1 MPQLPI
7 ENEMTEAKLTEA
19 KAIERAIEQDPEAYR
34 FLLKKYN
41 TYAFSIAVRI
51 VKNREDAEEVVQD
64 SFCKAFKAI
73 RNFSRAGKFSTWLYK
88 IVYNTAL
95 TKVRNKK
102 VIMDSI
108 EEFPDSNR
116 NFDIPDNYVN
126 AFDKLVQTDQ
136 AALLKKAL
144 TVLTESENLAITLYY
159 MCENTIA
166 EIETITGW
174 NPSTIKTRLFRA
186 RQSLYTEL
194 SKQLNTEINE
204 LL

>member
-1 MPQLPI
+1 MAEI
-7 ENEMTEAKLTEA
+7 RLTED
-19 KAIERAIEQDPEAYR
+19 KAIERAIERDPEAYR

-41 TYAFSIAVRI
+41 AYAFSIAVKI

-73 RNFSRAGKFSTWLYK
+73 RNFSRSGKFSTWLYK

-95 TKVRNKK
+95 TRIRNKK
-102 VIMDSI
+102 VIMDSL
-108 EEFPDSNR
+108 EEFPESNR
-116 NFDIPDNYVN
+116 DFDIPDNYVGS
-126 AFDKLVQTDQ
+126 FEKLVLADQ
-136 AALLKKAL
+136 VALLKKAL

-159 MCENTIA
+159 TCGNSIM

-174 NPSTIKTRLFRA
+174 KQSTIKIRLFRA
-186 RQSLYTEL
+186 RQKLYTEL
-194 SKQLNTEINE
+194 SKQLHEEINE